1 MRWIV
6 FSAVLLLPEIA
17 VAQAP
22 FCVVSSYGE
31 DCNYYDA
38 KQCQQTAGW
47 RNGMCVARQKPQGQQ
62 LQLYDIAGSAQR
74 GAEAGQRMRLE
85 REEHEARMRVLNA
98 QADAIRSAGAPA
110 SGTIT
115 YVCSGRDGH
124 PFQTTT
130 PAIGCVVKSIA
141 SD

>member
-1 MRWIV
+1 MRRIV
-6 FSAVLLLPEIA
+6 FAALLAMPVIA
-17 VAQAP
+17 GAQAP
-22 FCVVSSYGE
+22 FCVVSANGE

-38 KQCQQTAGW
+38 NQCQQTAGW
-47 RNGMCVARQKPQGQQ
+47 RNGMCVARQKTQGQQ
-62 LQLYDIAGSAQR
+62 LQMYDIAGSAQR

-85 REEHEARMRVLNA
+85 REEHEARLRVLDA
-98 QADAIRSAGAPA
+98 QADSLRRDAQPRQGIV
-110 SGTIT
+110 T

-124 PFQTTT
+124 PYQTTT